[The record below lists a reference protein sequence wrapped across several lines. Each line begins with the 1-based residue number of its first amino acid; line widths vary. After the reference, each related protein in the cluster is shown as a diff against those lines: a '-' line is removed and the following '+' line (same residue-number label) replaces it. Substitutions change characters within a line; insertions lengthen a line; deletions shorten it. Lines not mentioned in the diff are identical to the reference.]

1 MRAHVVPL
9 GLLIGCSGSSTP
21 DSGSLTPDE
30 ACAAIASVRCA
41 KRQTC
46 EPGTLTAQYGD
57 VTTCVARDKAN
68 CVSSFSA
75 PGSGNTPAATK
86 ACADAYP
93 SWSCPDWYNNVI
105 PDACKTPAGTKPMGN
120 PCLFSSQCQSA
131 FCGIATGATCGSC
144 ASIPTVGT
152 SCAAGVS
159 CGGNGLYCEP
169 NSLTCQKL
177 VTSPGY
183 ACDAGSCG
191 YLLGCVVA
199 LDAGSGTCQPLGL
212 LDAGCDGQ
220 QHAAPTCAG
229 ALSYTC
235 IFRYC
240 VYDLYA
246 GAGQMCGTNRDA
258 GTYTRC
264 AAGGSCQ
271 GSAGAQ
277 TCVAA
282 AAEGF
287 DCDTS
292 LGIDCLA
299 PARCVS
305 TNGMATDGGPVLGK
319 CTLSSGMTCN

>member
-1 MRAHVVPL
+1 MRSLIVPL
-9 GLLIGCSGSSTP
+9 TLLLACSSGSSA
-21 DSGSLTPDE
+21 DSGSLTADE

-41 KRQTC
+41 KRESC
-46 EPGTLTAQYGD
+46 EPATLTAQYGD
-57 VTTCVARDKAN
+57 VTTCIARDKAN
-68 CVSSFSA
+68 CVSSLSA
-75 PGSGNTPAATK
+75 PGTGNTPATVK

-93 SWSCPDWYNNVI
+93 SWSCPDWYNNVP
-105 PDACKTPAGTKPMGN
+105 PDPCKTPAGTQSTGT
-120 PCLFSSQCQSA
+120 PCAFSGQCSSA
-131 FCGIATGATCGSC
+131 FCAIPAGATCGSC
-144 ASIPTVGT
+144 ATLPTVGT
-152 SCAAGVS
+152 SCAAGLS

-169 NSLTCQKL
+169 VTQTCQKL

-183 ACDAGSCG
+183 GCDAGSCG

-199 LDAGSGTCQPLGL
+199 LDAGTGTCQPLGTF
-212 LDAGCDGQ
+212 DAGCDGQ
-220 QHAAPTCAG
+220 QRTAPTCAS
-229 ALSYTC
+229 ALGYAC
-235 IFRYC
+235 IFRRC
-240 VYDLYA
+240 VIDAYA
-246 GAGQMCGTNRDA
+246 GTGQMCGTNRDA

-271 GSAGAQ
+271 GDAGMQ

-305 TNGMATDGGPVLGK
+305 SNGMATDGGPVLGK
-319 CTLSSGMTCN
+319 CALASGMTCN